1 MGYFPMQMNNT
12 SGVCAVLRDAIHTAE
27 QSAKPGGITGAAHAE
42 AAAGTEG
49 DAMRRNRDGPRT
61 LCRPG
66 PP

>member
-12 SGVCAVLRDAIHTAE
+12 SGVYAVLRGAIHAAKR
-27 QSAKPGGITGAAHAE
+27 SAKQGGITGAAHAE

>member
-27 QSAKPGGITGAAHAE
+27 RSAKPGGITGAAHAE

-61 LCRPG
+61 LCRPE